1 MLICAL
7 TFLAAASFQ
16 EPSPPADGPFL
27 ITEIQA
33 FAPEGT
39 VSMSTGLLIHADGS
53 VEFLTPP
60 VDPAAYPHAQVIEG
74 EEGWML
80 YPGLVHA
87 NFPSGLGETPSNPYI
102 GTASDPTVGP
112 VPAMEYGTHN
122 NFYAWL
128 SAADFADWDAEDGD
142 DWRAAGFTSGSLLP
156 NRGLLQGK
164 ASHLALNGLPLAEA
178 LYRRSGPSLM
188 SLRGAGGYPN
198 TQMAALAVLRQTLL
212 DQGMPN
218 LSPDLVL
225 GDFVLVRA
233 NGARQIENI
242 LDLQRDFAVPGSRW
256 VLFGGHQAWKHA
268 DRLKEQNV
276 SVLYLLDLDEA
287 PESEEDLEA
296 AEGEERPYWQ
306 DPLDKRDELRRMHR
320 ERVDD
325 YLALRALDVPCALV
339 APKKLK
345 DLWTAVEQL
354 QGEDGLQLTAAQI
367 YEDLSL
373 GALKLLDL
381 PAPASDL
388 VISRGDFSFEEPDL
402 AWVFSHGRGFEYPK
416 DEEDESEDDG
426 DEDADGD
433 NDEDDGDDAESDVVA
448 GVWDLTV
455 ETPFG
460 DQEFSVDLDPEAGTV
475 EVFQSDSPKDRTE
488 ATGVK
493 FKGTQVK
500 FGFHVPEPEMDT
512 TLFLRVEGDKIRGKM
527 KTPFGDVPLTG
538 DRGKG
543 NDAVALGEDETS
555 SDDEDADDAEDA
567 VATGHPEWPIER
579 RLDRF
584 LHSDWALERSDVLF
598 QGATLYRLD
607 GTAPHIGDI
616 LIQEGLITAV
626 GESISLPNDCAVVDA
641 TGLHIMPGIIDAH
654 SHLALDAINEGSMSI
669 TAECRIEDMIH
680 PESVGIYR
688 AAAGGTSL
696 VQSLHGSANPIGGQ
710 AATWEL
716 DYLATSIEELLV
728 PDAPRNIKFALG
740 ENVKQSNWA
749 SAWGKRFPNSRV
761 GVQATYRRAFR
772 DAQDYAERRRLSEA
786 GELRGFRRDVRLEV
800 LADILDNVV
809 HIQCHSYRADEL
821 LMFLGICRDFGIK
834 RPVFQHVLEGYKV
847 APELAEAGAMAST
860 FSDWW
865 AYKFEVRDAIPW
877 NVSILDKAGVI
888 VSINSDSDEMI
899 RRLNT
904 EAAKG
909 MLYGNMGWEAAMA
922 TCTLNSAK
930 QLRLEDRLGSLEKGK
945 YGSLTIYDG
954 PPMSGYSRC
963 MMTLARGKVIYE
975 APQNLDSRWSDYS
988 TAVAAFVEAGAPQQ
1002 VVKEVVNQ
1010 VAEESE
1016 VEAKSAAEDLSD
1028 WTALGQ
1034 NQTLQING
1042 VTIHPMN
1049 SDPFFGSVLVVDGII
1064 TKVVKGNQKFRAPV
1078 RMQSEGVPRNSPDY
1092 HLYPAFI
1099 NGLDRTGIW
1108 EFGSVRA
1115 SRDDIETGTDQPDLS
1130 VASAV
1135 HADSDH
1141 IPVTRQHG
1149 VAYVMVRPGSGRI
1162 SGQTA
1167 LIQLDGITTADVVVK
1182 TDLGLYLRFPRV
1194 SKFEQEDGP
1203 ETPDEIEELNQ
1214 LLVDSLAYGERRDR
1228 ITASGE
1234 TNYLRDAK
1242 LEAML
1247 PYARGELDIFL
1258 YANDAM
1264 TIMAARAWVKE
1275 NHLSVVY
1282 CGAKDAWKIAGY
1294 LGRDAARV
1302 IVTSAHQLPGSQ
1314 FDPFDAPYRTA
1325 SILEAAGCVVGLG
1338 TDNPEVT
1345 RNLPF
1350 QAATTAAW
1358 GLGAE
1363 KAAYA
1368 ATLGSARALGVD
1380 RYIGSIEEGKV
1391 ASFFLCTGDP
1401 LLIKDGIEQLWIGGK
1416 AIHLDSKQTVLRD
1429 RYLQR
1434 LK

>member
-7 TFLAAASFQ
+7 TVLAASTFQ

-39 VSMSTGLLIHADGS
+39 VSMATGLLIHADGS
-53 VEFLTPP
+53 VDFLTPP
-60 VDPAAYPHAQVIEG
+60 VDPAAYPHARVIKS
-74 EEGWML
+74 EEDWML

-87 NFPSGLGETPSNPYI
+87 NFPSGLGETPKNPYV

-112 VPAMEYGTHN
+112 IPAMEYGTHN

-142 DWRAAGFTSGSLLP
+142 DWRTAGFTSGSLLP

-178 LYRRSGPSLM
+178 LYQRSGADLM

-198 TQMAALAVLRQTLL
+198 TQMAALAMLRQTLL
-212 DQGMPN
+212 DQDMPN

-225 GDFVLVRA
+225 GDFVLIRA

-242 LDLQRDFAVPGSRW
+242 LDLHRDFAAPGSRW
-256 VLFGGHQAWKHA
+256 VVLGGHQAWKHA
-268 DRLKEQNV
+268 DRFKEQNV
-276 SVLYLLDLDEA
+276 SVLYILDLEEA

-296 AEGEERPYWQ
+296 AKEEERPYWQ

-339 APKKLK
+339 APKKLS
-345 DLWTAVEQL
+345 DLWVAVEQL
-354 QGEDGLQLTAAQI
+354 QGDTGLQLTTAQI

-373 GALKLLDL
+373 SALKLLEFST
-381 PAPASDL
+381 PASDL
-388 VISRGDFSFEEPDL
+388 VISRGEFSFEEPDL
-402 AWVFSHGRGFEYPK
+402 AWVFSKGRGFEYPQDK
-416 DEEDESEDDG
+416 EDESEDDG
-426 DEDADGD
+426 NSEG
-433 NDEDDGDDAESDVVA
+433 DDGENGTADAVA
-448 GVWDLTV
+448 GVWELTV
-455 ETPFG
+455 ETPMG
-460 DQEFSVDLDPEAGTV
+460 EQEFSIDLDPESGTV
-475 EVFQSDSPKDRTE
+475 EIFQTDTPKDRAEGTS
-488 ATGVK
+488 VK
-493 FKGTQVK
+493 FKGNQIK
-500 FGFHVPEPEMDT
+500 FGYHVPEPEMDT
-512 TLFLRVEGDKIRGKM
+512 TLFLKVEGDKMRGKM
-527 KTPFGDVPLTG
+527 KTPFGDVPLSG
-538 DRGKG
+538 ERGKG
-543 NDAVALGEDETS
+543 NTAVAKSGEGEAS
-555 SDDEDADDAEDA
+555 DEDDANGDGDADQEEEGAI
-567 VATGHPEWPIER
+567 ATGHPEWPIER
-579 RLDRF
+579 RVDRF
-584 LHSDWALERSDVLF
+584 LHSDWALEHADVLF

-616 LIQEGLITAV
+616 LIQDGLITAV
-626 GESISLPNDCAVVDA
+626 GNSISAPDDCAVVDA
-641 TGLHIMPGIIDAH
+641 NGLHIMPGIIDAH

-680 PESVGIYR
+680 AENVGIYR

-716 DYLATSIEELLV
+716 DYLATSIEELLI
-728 PDAPRNIKFALG
+728 PNAPRNIKFALG
-740 ENVKQSNWA
+740 ENVKQSNW
-749 SAWGKRFPNSRV
+749 SGAWGKRFPNSRV

-772 DAQDYAERRRLSEA
+772 DAEDYAERRRLAEA
-786 GELRGFRRDVRLEV
+786 GDLRGFRRDVRLEV

-821 LMFLGICRDFGIK
+821 LMFLAICRDFGIQ

-877 NVSILDKAGVI
+877 NVSILDKAGVV

-930 QLRLEDRLGSLEKGK
+930 QLRLEDRLGSLEIGK

-975 APQNLDSRWSDYS
+975 APETLDSRWSDYS
-988 TAVAAFVEAGAPQQ
+988 DAVAAFVKADAPQQ
-1002 VVKEVVNQ
+1002 V
-1010 VAEESE
+1010 
-1016 VEAKSAAEDLSD
+1016 AAESGTDSDDLSG
-1028 WTALGQ
+1028 WVNPEQ
-1034 NQTLQING
+1034 SKTLQING
-1042 VTIHPMN
+1042 VTIHPMH
-1049 SDPFFGSVLVVDGII
+1049 SEPFFGSVLVVDGII
-1064 TKVVKGNQKFRAPV
+1064 TKIVKGNQKFRAPV
-1078 RMQSEGVPRNSPDY
+1078 RMESEGVPLNDSDY

-1130 VASAV
+1130 VAAAV

-1149 VAYVMVRPGSGRI
+1149 VAYVMVRPASGRI
-1162 SGQTA
+1162 GGQTA
-1167 LIQLDGITTADVVVK
+1167 LIQLDGVTTADVVVE

-1194 SKFEQEDGP
+1194 SRFEQEDGP
-1203 ETPDEIEELNQ
+1203 ETPEEIEELNQ
-1214 LLVDSLAYGERRDR
+1214 MLADSLAYGERMDR
-1228 ITASGE
+1228 IGESGE
-1234 TNYLRDAK
+1234 ADYLRDAK

-1247 PYARGELDIFL
+1247 PYARGERDIFL

-1264 TIMAARAWVKE
+1264 TIMAARAWAKE
-1275 NHLSVVY
+1275 NSLSVVY

-1401 LLIKDGIEQLWIGGK
+1401 LLIKDGIEQLWIAGK
-1416 AIHLDSKQTVLRD
+1416 AVNLDSKQTVLRD

>member
-7 TFLAAASFQ
+7 TCLAAAAFQ

-27 ITEIQA
+27 ITQIQA
-33 FAPEGT
+33 FAPEGA
-39 VSMSTGLLIHADGS
+39 VSRATGLLIHANGS
-53 VEFLTPP
+53 VDFLPPP
-60 VDPAAYPHAQVIEG
+60 VDPADYPQAQVIEG

-87 NFPSGLGETPSNPYI
+87 NFPSGVGETPANPYQ
-102 GTASDPTVGP
+102 GTASDPTEGP
-112 VPAMEYGTHN
+112 IPAMEYGTHQ

-128 SAADFADWDAEDGD
+128 HAADYAAWDAEDGD
-142 DWRAAGFTSGSLLP
+142 DWRAAGFTSVSLLP
-156 NRGLLQGK
+156 TKGLLQGK

-178 LYRRSGPSLM
+178 LYRRSGPNLM

-198 TQMAALAVLRQTLL
+198 TQMAALAMLRQALL
-212 DQGMPN
+212 DQEMPN
-218 LSPDLVL
+218 LSPDLLV

-233 NGARQIENI
+233 SGARQIENI
-242 LDLQRDFAVPGSRW
+242 LDLQRDFAAPGSRW
-256 VLFGGHQAWKHA
+256 VVLGGHQAWKHA
-268 DRLKEQNV
+268 KRLKAQNV
-276 SVLYLLDLDEA
+276 SVLYTLDLEEA
-287 PESEEDLEA
+287 PKSEEDLKA
-296 AEGEERPYWQ
+296 AEVAERPYWQ
-306 DPLDKRDELRRMHR
+306 DPVNKRHELRRMHR
-320 ERVDD
+320 EQVED
-325 YLALRALDVPCALV
+325 YLALRATGVNCALV
-339 APKKLK
+339 APKKLS

-354 QGEDGLQLTAAQI
+354 QGEEGLALTAGQI

-373 GALKLLDL
+373 STLKILEL
-381 PAPASDL
+381 PTPAADF
-388 VISRGDFSFEEPDL
+388 VISRGEFSFEEPDL

-416 DEEDESEDDG
+416 DEKAEEEGDAEAEEGEEDSSDG
-426 DEDADGD
+426 DEGSAG
-433 NDEDDGDDAESDVVA
+433 VA
-448 GVWDLTV
+448 GVWLLTV
-455 ETPFG
+455 ETPMG
-460 DQEFSVDLDPEAGTV
+460 DQEFSVELDPEAETV
-475 EVFQSDSPKDRTE
+475 EVFREEDSNDRDD
-488 ATGVK
+488 ATSVK
-493 FKGTQVK
+493 FQGNQIK
-500 FGFHVPEPEMDT
+500 FNFHVPEPEMDT
-512 TLFLRVEGDKIRGKM
+512 TIFLKVEGGKIRGKM
-527 KTPFGDVPLTG
+527 KTPWGDSPLTG
-538 DRGKG
+538 ERADGKTSG
-543 NDAVALGEDETS
+543 VQEDEDS
-555 SDDEDADDAEDA
+555 AEEDDENA
-567 VATGHPEWPIER
+567 VATGHPEWPVER
-579 RLDRF
+579 RVDRF
-584 LHSDWALERSDVLF
+584 LHSDWALEQSDVLF
-598 QGATLYRLD
+598 QGAMLYRLN
-607 GTAPHIGDI
+607 GTEPYIGDL
-616 LIQEGLITAV
+616 LIQDGIITKV
-626 GESISLPNDCAVVDA
+626 GKSLSAPADCAVVDA
-641 TGLHIMPGIIDAH
+641 TDLHIMPGIIDAH

-740 ENVKQSNWA
+740 ENVKQSNWE
-749 SAWGKRFPNSRV
+749 SSWGKRFPNSRV

-772 DAQDYAERRRLSEA
+772 DAQDYSERRHRAEA
-786 GELRGFRRDVRLEV
+786 GELKGFRRDVRLEV

-877 NVSILDKAGVI
+877 NVSILDKAGVV

-930 QLRLEDRLGSLEKGK
+930 QLRLEDRLGSLEEGK
-945 YGSLTIYDG
+945 YGSLTIYNG
-954 PPMSGYSRC
+954 PPMEGYSRC

-975 APQNLDSRWSDYS
+975 APENLDTRWKDYS
-988 TAVAAFVEAGAPQQ
+988 TAIAAFVQANEAPP
-1002 VVKEVVNQ
+1002 
-1010 VAEESE
+1010 VAAK
-1016 VEAKSAAEDLSD
+1016 AKSLNHDLST
-1028 WTALGQ
+1028 WTSLGQ
-1034 NQTLQING
+1034 DRTVQING

-1049 SDPFFGSVLVVDGII
+1049 GPAFFGSVLAVDGVI
-1064 TKVVKGNQKFRAPV
+1064 TEIVEGNHKFDAPA
-1078 RMQSEGVPRNSPDY
+1078 RLQSSNLPRNDANY

-1108 EFGSVRA
+1108 EYGAVRA
-1115 SRDDIETGTDQPDLS
+1115 SRDDIEIGTDQPDLS
-1130 VASAV
+1130 VAAAI

-1149 VAYVMVRPGSGRI
+1149 VAYVMVHPDRGRVR
-1162 SGQTA
+1162 GQTA
-1167 LIQLDGITTADVVVK
+1167 LIQLDGVTTKDLVVE
-1182 TDLGLYLRFPRV
+1182 TDLGLYLSFPKVDR
-1194 SKFEQEDGP
+1194 FEQEDGP
-1203 ETPDEIEELNQ
+1203 ETPDEVEELNQ
-1214 LLVDSLAYGERRDR
+1214 LLADTLAYGNRNDR
-1228 ITASGE
+1228 LVAASE
-1234 TNYLRDAK
+1234 SNYTRDAK

-1247 PYARGELDIFL
+1247 PYARGEKDIYV

-1264 TIMAARAWVKE
+1264 TIMAARSWAKE
-1275 NHLSVVY
+1275 NSLSVVY
-1282 CGAKDAWKIAGY
+1282 CGAKDAWKVAGY
-1294 LGRDAARV
+1294 LGRDQARV

-1314 FDPFDAPYRTA
+1314 FDPFDAPYRCA
-1325 SILEAAGCVVGLG
+1325 SILVAAGCEVGLG

-1358 GLGAE
+1358 GLGAD

-1368 ATLGSARALGVD
+1368 VTLGSARALGVD

-1391 ASFFLCTGDP
+1391 ASFFLCQGDP
-1401 LLIKDGIEQLWIGGK
+1401 LLIKDGIEVLWIGGK
-1416 AIHLDSKQTVLRD
+1416 EVNLDSKQTVLRD